1 MALQDLPSTLSVLI
15 KLGITGLADDSSS
28 SSQKWEDDTNE
39 TVSEEKVGASSSNS
53 STVLKD
59 TKLLDSPFVTME
71 QGRPD
76 VISTIS
82 KEIANSA
89 GRVSVNGA
97 QRLLM

>member
-53 STVLKD
+53 SGVL
-59 TKLLDSPFVTME
+59 TKLLDLPFVSIE

-76 VISTIS
+76 VIGTIS